1 MPERSVRTD
10 ASPSRFL
17 KDVLICS
24 LGAYGG
30 PETHIGVFMNQLVE
44 KQKYLTEQELVEL
57 LALCNMLPGPS
68 STQTI
73 VAVGYRRG
81 GPTLALLTLL
91 VWALPAVVLMT
102 AASFAYAFLESRG
115 ITDGILRFIGP
126 VAIGFIIYAATR
138 IGVKVLYDGMT
149 EVLFVASAAITYF
162 VRDPWI
168 FPAVLILG
176 GTVSIVVN
184 REDGMWTPVRIR
196 PPWVYLAVFAGLAVG
211 ALVATAF
218 TDNPMIELFESFY
231 RFGYLVLGGGQ
242 VVVPVMQTE
251 LVEVRGYITNQEFLA
266 GYGLVQGLPGPMF
279 SFASFVGGMVARG
292 SGAGGQIMAAVIA
305 AVGIFMPGLLL
316 IYFVYPIWNDVR
328 EIRAI
333 RLALQGVNAVAGGLI
348 AVSAAVLAPAVGLT
362 PLNLGIAAGTSTILF
377 TRKIPA
383 PLIVLAALVLGLIA

>member
-362 PLNLGIAAGTSTILF
+362 PLNLGIAVATSAILF
-377 TRKIPA
+377 TQRVPA
-383 PLIVLAALVLGLIA
+383 PLIVLSALVLGLIA

>member
-1 MPERSVRTD
+1 MPEKSARTD
-10 ASPSRFL
+10 VSPSRFL

-57 LALCNMLPGPS
+57 LALCTMLPGPS

-73 VAVGYRRG
+73 AAVGYRCG

-91 VWALPAVVLMT
+91 VWALPVVVLMT

-115 ITDGILRFIGP
+115 ITDAILKFIGP
-126 VAIGFIIYAATR
+126 VAIGFIVYAATR
-138 IGVKVLYDGMT
+138 IGGRVLNDGMT
-149 EVLFVASAAITYF
+149 WILFGASAAITYS
-162 VRDPWI
+162 VRDPWV
-168 FPAVLILG
+168 FPALLVLG

-184 REDGMWTPVRIR
+184 REDGMWTPVRLR

-211 ALVATAF
+211 ALVATVV
-218 TDNPMIELFESFY
+218 TDNRMIQLFESFY

-305 AVGIFMPGLLL
+305 A
-316 IYFVYPIWNDVR
+316 
-328 EIRAI
+328 
-333 RLALQGVNAVAGGLI
+333 
-348 AVSAAVLAPAVGLT
+348 
-362 PLNLGIAAGTSTILF
+362 GTSAVLF